1 MRILARLAP
10 LLISL
15 FPFAAQAACERAMCT
30 VPFDDINFTKLIDFD
45 DVPASIGLGSR
56 IDDVLI
62 KDGARFGERFA
73 GQSRSA
79 NGDFE
84 IISGTPFNP
93 LNVLNGGVGETL
105 GAMHVRG
112 TIVLHGHGPWVYP
125 SVEAVGEGAIAILFE
140 RDQPTLSFDIRG
152 GEQGFASIQ
161 FLRRDGSPIDTLTIG
176 PLSEASYG
184 FARQKMQPDIAG
196 ILILNTDPQG
206 IALDNLRFEGFDLM
220 G

>member
-1 MRILARLAP
+1 MSAVLAP

-15 FPFAAQAACERAMCT
+15 APIAAQAACERAMCI
-30 VPFDDINFTKLIDFD
+30 VPKDDINFTKLIDFE

-56 IDDVLI
+56 IDNVLV

-79 NGDFE
+79 NVDFE

-93 LNVLNGGVGETL
+93 LNVINGGAGETL

-112 TIVLHGHGPWVYP
+112 TIVLQGHGPRVYP
-125 SVEAVGEGAIAILFE
+125 SVDAVGEGAIAILFD
-140 RDQPTLSFDIRG
+140 RDQPALSFDIKG
-152 GEQGFASIQ
+152 GEQGFASVQ
-161 FLRRDGSPIDTLTIG
+161 FLRRDGSAIDTLTIG

-184 FARQKMQPDIAG
+184 FARQKMQPNIAG

-206 IALDNLRFEGFDLM
+206 IALDNLRFEGVDLM